1 MGSMGL
7 FLSNLFIQNWVHIV
21 TLVKAFWFDCR
32 QRHRCWMVLDRNL
45 LLLGKIGFFLWY
57 FLSLLLLSLGY
68 LFLNMLALPV
78 LYGSVVIYLQTQ
90 RRRFSKSMST
100 FESRTTQKSTNTE
113 ASEFSQ
119 VKGPLTT
126 TVSERTTRSNES
138 GGETNPLGRIHSV
151 SVKLLLYP
159 AIYVALTLPLSILRL
174 YQFSGRSFDLK
185 TIYFGAAW
193 WQLQGFFN
201 VILYTTTRKGII
213 SWDWVKQLFRRRPSK
228 PHELSH
234 FHSNISLVTAKAEN
248 PVDGK
253 LDAPQSRNDQ
263 PPFDGSYTMAPRSC

>member
-1 MGSMGL
+1 
-7 FLSNLFIQNWVHIV
+7 
-21 TLVKAFWFDCR
+21 
-32 QRHRCWMVLDRNL
+32 MVLDRNL

-90 RRRFSKSMST
+90 KRRFSKSMST
-100 FESRTTQKSTNTE
+100 FESRTTQKSTNTD
-113 ASEFSQ
+113 
-119 VKGPLTT
+119 
-126 TVSERTTRSNES
+126 VSERTTRSNES

-201 VILYTTTRKGII
+201 VILYTTTRRGIV

-234 FHSNISLVTAKAEN
+234 FHSNLSLVTAKAEN

-253 LDAPQSRNDQ
+253 FHAPQSRNDQ

>member
-1 MGSMGL
+1 
-7 FLSNLFIQNWVHIV
+7 
-21 TLVKAFWFDCR
+21 
-32 QRHRCWMVLDRNL
+32 MVLDRSL

-90 RRRFSKSMST
+90 RRRFSKSTST

-113 ASEFSQ
+113 TSGFSQ
-119 VKGPLTT
+119 VKGSLTT

-138 GGETNPLGRIHSV
+138 GGETNPLRRIDNV

-159 AIYVALTLPLSILRL
+159 TVYVALTLPLSILRL
-174 YQFSGRSFDLK
+174 YQFSGRTFNLK
-185 TIYFGAAW
+185 TIYFGASL

-201 VILYTTTRKGII
+201 VILYTTTRKGIV

-228 PHELSH
+228 PNELSH
-234 FHSNISLVTAKAEN
+234 FHSNISLISAKAEN
-248 PVDGK
+248 PVDGQF
-253 LDAPQSRNDQ
+253 DAPQSRNDQ
-263 PPFDGSYTMAPRSC
+263 LPFDGSHTMAPCAC

>member
-1 MGSMGL
+1 
-7 FLSNLFIQNWVHIV
+7 
-21 TLVKAFWFDCR
+21 
-32 QRHRCWMVLDRNL
+32 MVLDRNL

-90 RRRFSKSMST
+90 RRRFSESMST
-100 FESRTTQKSTNTE
+100 FGSRTTQKSTNTE
-113 ASEFSQ
+113 ASELSQ
-119 VKGPLTT
+119 VKGSLTT
-126 TVSERTTRSNES
+126 TVSERTTKS

-201 VILYTTTRKGII
+201 VILYTTTRRGIV
-213 SWDWVKQLFRRRPSK
+213 SWDWVKQLFRRRPSNS
-228 PHELSH
+228 HELSH

-248 PVDGK
+248 PVD
-253 LDAPQSRNDQ
+253 DAPQIRNDQ
-263 PPFDGSYTMAPRSC
+263 LPFDGSYTMAPRSG